1 MYCIPSLKPGVKTPC
16 LHKPDQVNGFHIV
29 IWSPQKPLSEANI
42 LVGLCQICSLDCK
55 HVLWLPLQAIAM
67 PSRNYYNR
75 ALLIGWFDGA
85 VQYGTNENIEQKSS
99 KEERRRWRKRP
110 AFVYFFASGEAAL
123 AVFVL
128 VQETQQTSD
137 VYLSLVDPLPNLDP
151 VPSLVKQEDLCSL
164 EVYRDQS
171 RITSCAHPY
180 LEASCPV
187 LYPCCTR
194 RGSFQKTM

>member
-1 MYCIPSLKPGVKTPC
+1 MGRCSMVPMKTLSREVLK
-16 LHKPDQVNGFHIV
+16 
-29 IWSPQKPLSEANI
+29 
-42 LVGLCQICSLDCK
+42 
-55 HVLWLPLQAIAM
+55 
-67 PSRNYYNR
+67 
-75 ALLIGWFDGA
+75 
-85 VQYGTNENIEQKSS
+85 
-99 KEERRRWRKRP
+99 RRRWRKRP

-180 LEASCPV
+180 LEASCLV

-194 RGSFQKTM
+194 RGTFQKTMKHGNDIRSKSFEMY